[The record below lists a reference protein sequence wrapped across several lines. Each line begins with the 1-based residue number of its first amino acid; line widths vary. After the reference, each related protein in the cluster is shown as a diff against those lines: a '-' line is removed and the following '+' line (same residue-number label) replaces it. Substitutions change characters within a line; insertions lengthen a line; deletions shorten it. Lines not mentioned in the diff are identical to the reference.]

1 MEKIRVVL
9 SENLKPK
16 GDMKNLGFGKIF
28 TDHMFLMDYDRAK
41 GWYDPRI
48 VPFAPFQISPASV
61 VLHYAQEIFE
71 GMKAYRTSEGHIQ
84 LFRPTE
90 NIKRMNIS
98 AERMCL
104 PELDEELFLEALKK
118 LVTVEQDWVPS
129 EPFTSL
135 YIRPFMFASDEVMG
149 IHTPQNCIFAII
161 LSPVGSYFKEGVN
174 PVKMYIEQED
184 VRAVRGGTGYA
195 KCGGNYAGS
204 LRAGEKAAS
213 KGYAQVLWL
222 DAIEKKYIEEGGGMN
237 VMFKI
242 DGKVVTPALSSS
254 VLAGITRK
262 SLIEILKSWDVPVE
276 ERQISVDEL
285 KDAMV
290 AGKLE
295 ECWCCGTA
303 AVLSPIGELAYGE
316 EKFIINDFKTGPL
329 AKRLYDELTGIQ
341 WGLKEDSF
349 HWTTPVV

>member
-1 MEKIRVVL
+1 M
-9 SENLKPK
+9 
-16 GDMKNLGFGKIF
+16 
-28 TDHMFLMDYDRAK
+28 
-41 GWYDPRI
+41 
-48 VPFAPFQISPASV
+48 
-61 VLHYAQEIFE
+61 
-71 GMKAYRTSEGHIQ
+71 
-84 LFRPTE
+84 
-90 NIKRMNIS
+90 
-98 AERMCL
+98 
-104 PELDEELFLEALKK
+104 
-118 LVTVEQDWVPS
+118 
-129 EPFTSL
+129 
-135 YIRPFMFASDEVMG
+135 
-149 IHTPQNCIFAII
+149 
-161 LSPVGSYFKEGVN
+161 
-174 PVKMYIEQED
+174 
-184 VRAVRGGTGYA
+184 
-195 KCGGNYAGS
+195 
-204 LRAGEKAAS
+204 
-213 KGYAQVLWL
+213 LWL